1 MYDYAERIE
10 SFRDQKVRLS
20 SDFSDKLLAHRKA
33 NRDRLIAR
41 LPDEIEGIAIGVSS
55 FKPQG
60 SFAMQTVIQTRFT
73 DEEYDIDDGLVLW
86 RHQLLNKDGAELTA
100 MEVKEKVRE
109 ALKDERFSRQ
119 PKLCSNCVRVYYADE
134 DEEKHHVDF
143 PVYRKWV
150 DAEGNTIRELAS
162 EAKWERSDPTQ
173 VNVWFEDLV
182 QTRNTVQEGWGSQ
195 LRHLVQLLKRFCR
208 SRPDTEWDMPNGM
221 KLTMLVVE
229 CQPGYHTRIDI
240 AFRELINNLE
250 GRLQFSKTIRNLAH
264 PEKPTITRTESDR
277 NVVELQNR
285 CKEAVDKLGELD
297 KPSNENPESVRIVWD
312 WIFKSDGFF
321 KEIDEKRKEEEKKKD
336 LMNKATLIGLG
347 AKTSGS
353 GIIGTSGISNLPHKF
368 YGDKTQE

>member
-1 MYDYAERIE
+1 MYDYSGRIE

-20 SDFSDKLLAHRKA
+20 ADLLYKLLAHRKA
-33 NRDRLIAR
+33 NRDRLISR
-41 LPDEIEGIAIGVSS
+41 LPEEIPGLTIGESS
-55 FKPQG
+55 FKSQG
-60 SFAMQTVIQTRFT
+60 SVAMQTVIQTIFT
-73 DEEYDIDDGLVLW
+73 DEEYDIDDGVVLW
-86 RHQLLNKDGAELTA
+86 KHQLVKKDGAALTA
-100 MEVKEKVRE
+100 AEAKEKVRG
-109 ALKDERFSRQ
+109 ALKDPRFNRQ
-119 PKLCSNCVRVYYADE
+119 PRICTNCVRVFYADT

-143 PVYRKWV
+143 PVYRKW
-150 DAEGNTIRELAS
+150 EGDNGKTQRELAG
-162 EAKWERSDPTQ
+162 EDTWIESDPTQ
-173 VNVWFEDLV
+173 VNVWFDGKVEL
-182 QTRNTVQEGWGSQ
+182 RNKTVDGWGTQFRQ
-195 LRHLVQLLKRFCR
+195 LIQLLKRFCR
-208 SRPDTEWDMPNGM
+208 SRTDWDMPNGM

-229 CQPGYHTRIDI
+229 CQPGFHTRIDI

-250 GRLQFSKTIRNLAH
+250 GRLQYSKTIRNLAH

-277 NVVELQNR
+277 NVIELQNR

-297 KPSNENPESVRIVWD
+297 KPSNDNPESVRILWD

-321 KEIDEKRKEEEKKKD
+321 KEFDEKRKEEEKKKD

>member
-73 DEEYDIDDGLVLW
+73 EEEYDIDDGLVLW
-86 RHQLLNKDGAELTA
+86 RHQLVKKNGAELTA

-109 ALKDERFSRQ
+109 ALQDERFSRQ
-119 PKLCSNCVRVYYADE
+119 PKLCSNCVRVFYADE

-173 VNVWFEDLV
+173 VNVWFENIV

-208 SRPDTEWDMPNGM
+208 SRPDTEWNMPNGM
-221 KLTMLVVE
+221 KLTMLVAE
-229 CQPGYHTRIDI
+229 CQPAYNARIDI
-240 AFRELINNLE
+240 IFRELLNNL
-250 GRLQFSKTIRNLAH
+250 GLRLQLSKTIRNLSH
-264 PEKPTITRTESDR
+264 PERPAITKTQSDS
-277 NVVELQNR
+277 NVVELQLRINESLAKL
-285 CKEAVDKLGELD
+285 KELE
-297 KPSNENPESVRIVWD
+297 KPGNDNTDSARSVWE
-312 WIFKSDGFF
+312 WIFRSDGFF
-321 KEIDEKRKEEEKKKD
+321 REFDDKQKEEEKKKA
-336 LMNKATLIGLG
+336 LIEKAFMIGQG
-347 AKTSGS
+347 AHTSAAGRIEPM
-353 GIIGTSGISNLPHKF
+353 GIPNLEHKF
-368 YGDKTQE
+368 YGDSSKD

>member
-10 SFRDQKVRLS
+10 SFWDQKVRLS
-20 SDFSDKLLAHRKA
+20 SDFSKKLLAHRKA

-41 LPDEIEGIAIGVSS
+41 LPDEIEGISLSESS

-73 DEEYDIDDGLVLW
+73 EEEYDIDDGLVLW
-86 RHQLLNKDGAELTA
+86 RHQLMKKDGAELTA
-100 MEVKEKVRE
+100 IEVKEKVRE

-119 PKLCSNCVRVYYADE
+119 PKLCSNCVRVFYADV

-150 DAEGNTIRELAS
+150 DTEGNTTRELAS
-162 EAKWERSDPTQ
+162 EAKWEKSDPTQ
-173 VNVWFEDLV
+173 VNVWFENMV
-182 QTRNTVQEGWGSQ
+182 QTRNTVNEGWGSQ
-195 LRHLVQLLKRFCR
+195 LRLLVQFLKRLCR

-229 CQPGYHTRIDI
+229 CQPDYHTRIDI

-297 KPSNENPESVRIVWD
+297 KPSNDNPESVRIVWD

-321 KEIDEKRKEEEKKKD
+321 KEFDEKRKEEEKKKD
-336 LMNKATLIGLG
+336 LMNKTTLIGLG